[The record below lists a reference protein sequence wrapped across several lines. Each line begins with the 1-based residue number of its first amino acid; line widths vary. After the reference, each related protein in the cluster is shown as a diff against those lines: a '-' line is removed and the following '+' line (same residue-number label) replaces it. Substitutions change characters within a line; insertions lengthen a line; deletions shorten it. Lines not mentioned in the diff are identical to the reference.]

1 MEEVLSFTNLI
12 LQSLGLNPNMADKLD
27 RFVILLVIALFAF
40 ITDIV
45 VRKILV
51 GIVYNIVKK
60 TKNKWDDL
68 FLDKK
73 LLNDLALFAP
83 AVLVY
88 ALLPLAFQQE
98 PDILFWSRKF
108 ILVFM
113 SILLIITINTSI
125 GIVQKIAEVSQRL
138 KGKTLNGF
146 FQILKIIVGFTG
158 TIIIVSIIIDKSPTT
173 LFAGLGASAAVLMLV
188 FKDTIVGFVSG
199 ILLSSNKMLRVGDWI
214 TCKKHNVNGVV
225 IEISL
230 NTVKIRNFDNTII
243 TMPPYSL
250 VSDSFQNWR
259 NMQENGARRIMRSI
273 NIDMHSIK
281 FCTRE
286 MIEKYR
292 KISLIKDYIDSQEKQ
307 LYEYNLQ
314 NGIDDSVMV
323 NGMRLTNIGVFR
335 AYLQRYIE
343 NQPTIDKN
351 QIYMIRQME
360 PTENGLPIQIYFF
373 TTKFQWV
380 AYEGV
385 MADVFDHII
394 AVIPEFDLNVF
405 QNLTSKDIIFNDI
418 RLT

>member
-27 RFVILLVIALFAF
+27 RFVILLVIALLAF

-158 TIIIVSIIIDKSPTT
+158 AIIIVSIIIDKSPTT

-259 NMQENGARRIMRSI
+259 NMQDNGARRIMRSI
-273 NIDMHSIK
+273 NIDMHSVK
-281 FCTRE
+281 FCTKE

>member
-146 FQILKIIVGFTG
+146 FQILKIIVSFTG

-314 NGIDDSVMV
+314 NDIDDSVMV

>member
-27 RFVILLVIALFAF
+27 RFVILLVIALLAF

-98 PDILFWSRKF
+98 PGILFWSRKF

-146 FQILKIIVGFTG
+146 FQILKIIVSFTG
-158 TIIIVSIIIDKSPTT
+158 AIIIVSIIIDKSPTT

-259 NMQENGARRIMRSI
+259 NMQDNGARRIMRSI
-273 NIDMHSIK
+273 NIDMHSVK
-281 FCTRE
+281 FCTKE

-307 LYEYNLQ
+307 FYEYNLQ

-418 RLT
+418 KLT

>member
-51 GIVYNIVKK
+51 GIVFNIVKK

-281 FCTRE
+281 FCTKE

>member
-27 RFVILLVIALFAF
+27 RFVILLVIALLAF

-83 AVLVY
+83 AVLIYV
-88 ALLPLAFQQE
+88 LLPLAFQKE

>member
-27 RFVILLVIALFAF
+27 RFVILLVIALLAF

-259 NMQENGARRIMRSI
+259 NMQDNGARRIMRSI
-273 NIDMHSIK
+273 NIDMHSVK
-281 FCTRE
+281 FCTKE

-307 LYEYNLQ
+307 FYEYNLQ

-418 RLT
+418 KLT

>member
-51 GIVYNIVKK
+51 GIVFNIVKK

-273 NIDMHSIK
+273 NIDMHSVK
-281 FCTRE
+281 FCTKE

-418 RLT
+418 KLT

>member
-146 FQILKIIVGFTG
+146 FQILKIIVSFTG

-281 FCTRE
+281 FCTKE

>member
-27 RFVILLVIALFAF
+27 RFVILLVIALLAF

-146 FQILKIIVGFTG
+146 FQILKIIVSFTG
-158 TIIIVSIIIDKSPTT
+158 AIIIVSIIIDKSPTT

-199 ILLSSNKMLRVGDWI
+199 ILLSSNKMLRVGDCI

-259 NMQENGARRIMRSI
+259 NMQDNGARRIMRSI
-273 NIDMHSIK
+273 NIDMHSVK
-281 FCTRE
+281 FCTKE

-307 LYEYNLQ
+307 FYEYNLQ

-418 RLT
+418 KLT

>member
-1 MEEVLSFTNLI
+1 MSFTNLI

-146 FQILKIIVGFTG
+146 FQILKIIVSFTG